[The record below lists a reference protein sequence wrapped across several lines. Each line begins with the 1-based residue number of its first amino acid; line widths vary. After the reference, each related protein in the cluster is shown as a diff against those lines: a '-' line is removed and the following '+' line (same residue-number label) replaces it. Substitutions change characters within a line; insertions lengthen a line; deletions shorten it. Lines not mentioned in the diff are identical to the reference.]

1 MSVNHHHIEGIGSEI
16 ASDERAQVSS
26 EESKSR
32 PAGRSLTQS
41 ANRPTTREGRGE
53 TYPPIRG
60 RREAVG
66 GWVTAIQRVR
76 PALPA
81 SLHPVKTGVMPQ

>member
-1 MSVNHHHIEGIGSEI
+1 MSINHHHIEGIGLEV

-32 PAGRSLTQS
+32 PAGRSRTQS
-41 ANRPTTREGRGE
+41 ANRPTTREGHGE
-53 TYPPIRG
+53 TCLPIRE

-66 GWVTAIQRVR
+66 AGGRAIRRVR
-76 PALPA
+76 SALPA
-81 SLHPVKTGVMPQ
+81 SLQPVKTGVMPQ